1 MIVKKTKQLGNFK
14 KGINLYVPRRSS
26 GGPSGFPNVGAD
38 GQQVFV
44 ANIGGIFTKS
54 FDAYDAQ
61 FVSTSTMYRGPYIAN
76 GDYYIQLLF
85 NLGENQWEIGHTLD
99 FGNGDVWVVEA
110 SNPSSNQNV
119 IPTTGWSDGGTIT
132 TVPSGIYTVGPL
144 MAVNINIQ
152 GNNLYAQLRNLNE
165 GGDYP
170 NYSVADGY
178 WNIGAGNDNVPATR
192 LIFSGGQWA
201 VISSNS
207 FEPPFDNITN
217 SSPNQLLSFIPTS
230 NWSQSITITAA

>member
-14 KGINLYVPRRSS
+14 KGINLYIPRRSS

-44 ANIGGIFTKS
+44 ANIGIFTKF
-54 FDAYDAQ
+54 FDEYVAQ
-61 FVSTSTMYRGPYIAN
+61 FVSASTMYGGPYIAN
-76 GDYYIQLLF
+76 GNYYFKLLF
-85 NLGENQWEIGHTLD
+85 NVGANQWEIGHTRD
-99 FGNGDVWVVEA
+99 TGNGDEWFVEA

-132 TVPSGIYTVGPL
+132 TVPSGIYTVDL

-152 GNNLYAQLRNLNE
+152 GNNLYARLRNLNE

-170 NYSVADGY
+170 SYSVADGY
-178 WNIGAGNDNVPATR
+178 WNIGAGNDNVPVTR